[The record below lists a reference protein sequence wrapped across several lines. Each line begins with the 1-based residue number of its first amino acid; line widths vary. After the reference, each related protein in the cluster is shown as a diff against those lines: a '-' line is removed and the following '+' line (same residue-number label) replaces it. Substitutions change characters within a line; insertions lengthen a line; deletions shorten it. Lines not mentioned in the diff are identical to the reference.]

1 MDRHYSLEAELGKRI
16 TSKVLFNLRTIPL
29 GNPIALYRN
38 RRGFLWGRRERRC
51 KSSPRGKIA
60 AYLALKDKPDICVR
74 GGNGPNA
81 GHTVFHDGKEYHLR
95 LIPSGFVNHSTRLM
109 IGPGVPVETAILLNE
124 IKETDSESRIN
135 VDYQCA
141 MLEERHKTQE
151 CESDHLSNKIGS
163 TKSGVGACNAER
175 ALRMVKLARQET
187 SLRPYV
193 ADTVGEIHKAM
204 SNGRNVMVEGT
215 QGTFLSLY
223 HGTYPYVT
231 SKDVTASQSCAD
243 VGIGPTDVDDVMI
256 IFKAY
261 VTRVGEGPLEGQLDR
276 EEVLRRGWMEHGTVT
291 GRERRAAPFD
301 FKLAKRA
308 VQLNGATQ
316 IALTKLD
323 VLYPSVK
330 GVRDYSDLPKEAREF
345 VLAIERETK
354 VPVTLIGTGPDE
366 KDIIDKRPTRNA
378 PRLKAALVPQRNS
391 RRTATRA
398 SVSR

>member
-1 MDRHYSLEAELGKRI
+1 
-16 TSKVLFNLRTIPL
+16 
-29 GNPIALYRN
+29 
-38 RRGFLWGRRERRC
+38 
-51 KSSPRGKIA
+51 
-60 AYLALKDKPDICVR
+60 
-74 GGNGPNA
+74 
-81 GHTVFHDGKEYHLR
+81 
-95 LIPSGFVNHSTRLM
+95 M
-109 IGPGVPVETAILLNE
+109 IGPGVPIETAILLNE
-124 IKETDSESRIN
+124 VKETDSENRIS

-151 CESDHLSNKIGS
+151 CESEHLSNKIGS
-163 TKSGVGACNAER
+163 TKSGGGACNAER

-187 SLRPYV
+187 GLRPYI
-193 ADTVGEIHKAM
+193 ADTVGEIHKAL
-204 SNGRNVMVEGT
+204 SNGRNVIVEGT

-231 SKDVTASQSCAD
+231 SKDVTASQACAD
-243 VGIGPTDVDDVMI
+243 VGIGPTEVDNVMI

-323 VLYPSVK
+323 VLCPK
-330 GVRDYSDLPKEAREF
+330 AKEVREYGNLPKEAREF
-345 VLAIERETK
+345 TSMIERETN

-366 KDIIDKRPTRNA
+366 KDIIDKRPSHNA
-378 PRLKAALVPQRNS
+378 PGLRAVQVS
-391 RRTATRA
+391 RRRA
-398 SVSR
+398 

>member
-1 MDRHYSLEAELGKRI
+1 
-16 TSKVLFNLRTIPL
+16 
-29 GNPIALYRN
+29 
-38 RRGFLWGRRERRC
+38 
-51 KSSPRGKIA
+51 
-60 AYLALKDKPDICVR
+60 
-74 GGNGPNA
+74 
-81 GHTVFHDGKEYHLR
+81 
-95 LIPSGFVNHSTRLM
+95 M
-109 IGPGVPVETAILLNE
+109 IGPGVPIETAILLNE
-124 IKETDSESRIN
+124 IKETDSETRTS

-151 CESDHLSNKIGS
+151 CESEHLSNKIGS

-175 ALRMVKLARQET
+175 ALRLVKLARQET

-193 ADTVGEIHKAM
+193 ADTVAEIHQAL

-231 SKDVTASQSCAD
+231 SKDVTASQACAD

-291 GRERRAAPFD
+291 GRERRAAPFN

-308 VQLNGATQ
+308 VQLNGASQ

-323 VLYPSVK
+323 VLYQKAK
-330 GVRDYSDLPKEAREF
+330 GVREYGNLPKEARDF
-345 VLAIERETK
+345 VSTIERETNI
-354 VPVTLIGTGPDE
+354 PVTLMGTGPDE
-366 KDIIDKRPTRNA
+366 KDIIDKRPSRNA
-378 PRLKAALVPQRNS
+378 PRLKATLVSQR
-391 RRTATRA
+391 R
-398 SVSR
+398 

>member
-1 MDRHYSLEAELGKRI
+1 MGKRI
-16 TSKVLFNLRTIPL
+16 ISKVLFSLRSIPL
-29 GNPIALYRN
+29 GNPIALYCN

-95 LIPSGFVNHSTRLM
+95 LIPSGFVNRSTRLM

-124 IKETDSESRIN
+124 IKETESESRIN

-151 CESDHLSNKIGS
+151 CESEHLSNKIGS

-187 SLRPYV
+187 GLRPYI
-193 ADTVGEIHKAM
+193 ADTVGEIHKAL

-231 SKDVTASQSCAD
+231 SKDVTASQACAD
-243 VGIGPTDVDDVMI
+243 VGIGPTDVDDVVI

-276 EEVLRRGWMEHGTVT
+276 GEVLRRGWMEHGTVT

-301 FKLAKRA
+301 FTLAKRA
-308 VQLNGATQ
+308 VRLNGATQ

-323 VLYPSVK
+323 ILFPKAK
-330 GVRDYSDLPKEAREF
+330 GIRDYANLPKEGRDF
-345 VLAIERETK
+345 VSKIEQDTG
-354 VPVTLIGTGPDE
+354 VPVSLIGTGAGEEDL
-366 KDIIDKRPTRNA
+366 IDRRSISKSSKTKP
-378 PRLKAALVPQRNS
+378 ALVAKMR
-391 RRTATRA
+391 
-398 SVSR
+398 

>member
-1 MDRHYSLEAELGKRI
+1 MGKRI
-16 TSKVLFNLRTIPL
+16 ISKVLFSLRSIPL

-38 RRGFLWGRRERRC
+38 RWGFLWGRRERRR

-95 LIPSGFVNHSTRLM
+95 LIPSGFVNRSTRLM
-109 IGPGVPVETAILLNE
+109 IGPGVPVETAILVNE
-124 IKETDSESRIN
+124 IKETESENRIN

-151 CESDHLSNKIGS
+151 CESEHLSNKIGS

-175 ALRMVKLARQET
+175 ALRVVKLARQET
-187 SLRPYV
+187 GLRPYIT
-193 ADTVGEIHKAM
+193 DTVGEIHKAL
-204 SNGRNVMVEGT
+204 SKGRKVMVEGT

-231 SKDVTASQSCAD
+231 SKDVTASQACAD

-301 FKLAKRA
+301 YTLAKRA
-308 VQLNGATQ
+308 VRLNGATQ

-323 VLYPSVK
+323 VLFPKAK
-330 GVRDYSDLPKEAREF
+330 GIRDYSTLPKEGRDF
-345 VLAIERETK
+345 VAKIEQDTG
-354 VPVTLIGTGPDE
+354 VPVSLIGTGAGEEDL
-366 KDIIDKRPTRNA
+366 IDRRSISNNRKT
-378 PRLKAALVPQRNS
+378 KTALVAKIR
-391 RRTATRA
+391 
-398 SVSR
+398 